1 MQVQMRYGCNIR
13 LRNALCHWS
22 RVSLQHD
29 ERSRQQYHRLR
40 RSGHSHGRA
49 LRGVADRLLAVLIA
63 MLRQQTR
70 YDPQR
75 RQRIPD
81 TLYLVVFLRER
92 KLGAGQ
98 DHVQISITPRPEKH
112 CLHSCGSL
120 MCRTL
125 QARSLTGIER
135 PTPLIP
141 APGSGY
147 DIRTCLIRGPH

>member
-13 LRNALCHWS
+13 LRNALYHWS

-29 ERSRQQYHRLR
+29 ERSRQQYHLLR

-63 MLRQQTR
+63 RLRQQTR

-81 TLYLVVFLRER
+81 TL
-92 KLGAGQ
+92 
-98 DHVQISITPRPEKH
+98 
-112 CLHSCGSL
+112 
-120 MCRTL
+120 
-125 QARSLTGIER
+125 
-135 PTPLIP
+135 IP
-141 APGSGY
+141 S
-147 DIRTCLIRGPH
+147 